1 MEKIKMA
8 EFDFKKLTASLFDYV
23 GPNFPVWWAQNK
35 EKFELPDLMGIGE
48 ELLYGKKFFTTLTLK
63 GIVQQEPLVF
73 EEFTLPNEPLISIS
87 LAKTIVETATVGKY
101 RKGTV
106 KEYITTEDYQITL
119 RGVCV
124 NEVDFNKYPSEQVA
138 ELRRFFEIND
148 SLEVI
153 GNKFFEL
160 FGIRS
165 IVLKEISLDEM
176 AGQQGLQKYVI
187 TAVSDNDFFAD
198 LDERETFLNS

>member
-1 MEKIKMA
+1 MA
-8 EFDFKKLTASLFDYV
+8 EFDFKKLTAQLFDYV

-35 EKFELPDLMGIGE
+35 TKFELPDLMGIGE
-48 ELLYGKKFFTTLTLK
+48 ELLFGKKFFTTLTL
-63 GIVQQEPLVF
+63 GYDGETF
-73 EEFTLPNEPLISIS
+73 DLPNEPLLSIS
-87 LAKTIVETATVGKY
+87 LTKTIVETATVGKY

-106 KEYITTEDYQITL
+106 KEYITTDDYQIVI

-124 NEVDFNKYPSEQVA
+124 NEEDFEKYPSEQVA
-138 ELRRFFEIND
+138 ILRKVFDIND
-148 SLEVI
+148 SLEVV

-165 IVLKEISLDEM
+165 IVLKEINFDEM

-187 TAVSDNDFFAD
+187 TAVSDQDFYAD